1 MLTFKQFVTELARDE
16 VTLSPAEVAEM
27 KARFGEQVLQ
37 MGHLRQDGSML
48 VPVDCI
54 LEAARSLGTR
64 ALTEAAETINSEQ
77 MASMLRSGE
86 VFVERVREARE
97 RKLRETI
104 RQFQNE
110 SDPNDAQRQWKKIEK
125 EVFGVEYD
133 D

>member
-1 MLTFKQFVTELARDE
+1 M
-16 VTLSPAEVAEM
+16 TLSPAEVQEM
-27 KARFGEQVLQ
+27 KARFGEQILQ

-54 LEAARSLGTR
+54 LEAAASLG
-64 ALTEAAETINSEQ
+64 AGVLTEAAEMINNEQ
-77 MASMLRSGE
+77 MGSLLQSGE

-97 RKLRETI
+97 RKLRAMV

-110 SDPNDAQRQWKKIEK
+110 SDANKSQRQWKQIEK